1 MHLLRASARTDMTDR
16 VVIAEA
22 SVPRLA
28 RGNRL
33 QHDKVRDRW
42 IVQAPERLFV
52 LDAIALEIVQR
63 CDGIASVTSI
73 VDDLA
78 GKFGAPRDVVFN
90 DVNALLQDFADKGVV
105 VA

>member
-1 MHLLRASARTDMTDR
+1 VSEP
-16 VVIAEA
+16 VVIAET
-22 SVPRLA
+22 SIPQLA
-28 RGNRL
+28 RGTRL

-63 CDGIASVTSI
+63 CDGTATVTSI

-78 GKFGAPRDVVFN
+78 GKFGAPREVILN
-90 DVNALLQDFADKGVV
+90 DVSALLQDFADKGVIS
-105 VA
+105 A

>member
-1 MHLLRASARTDMTDR
+1 MTDR
-16 VVIAEA
+16 ILIAET

-28 RGNRL
+28 RGTRL

-63 CDGIASVTSI
+63 CTGTSSVTAI

-78 GKFGAPRDVVFN
+78 GKFGAPREVILN